1 MKFKYVKKF
10 EGGGSI
16 KDFIKSDA
24 YNSSFASVLKML
36 DPTGVSSYGDVYN
49 AWTDGKTD
57 YNDFLEPL
65 SALPLIG
72 KAGKALKLIPKLEKL
87 GSVGKFIKNLS
98 EYSDAQKILNKTIP
112 NPKALSVG
120 NKVLPRYPGQP
131 RYINPNSA
139 EVIKNA
145 KDIVNQNKMITYPL
159 LGVRGVDFVNGATE
173 TYQKTNSELKD
184 REKALAQSQMVKDK
198 NK

>member
-65 SALPLIG
+65 AALPLIG

-87 GSVGKFIKNLS
+87 GSVGKYIKKLS
-98 EYSDAQKILNKTIP
+98 EYSDAKKVLNKSIPHPKGTTIGSRGQVWHT
-112 NPKALSVG
+112 NMFYPK
-120 NKVLPRYPGQP
+120 Y
-131 RYINPNSA
+131 YNPNS
-139 EVIKNA
+139 IKDINKA
-145 KDIVNQNKMITYPL
+145 KDIVMQNKKITYPL
-159 LGVRGVDFVNGATE
+159 LGVRGVDFANGAIQ
-173 TYQKTNSELKD
+173 TYQQASSDISKRNEEIAKYNIN
-184 REKALAQSQMVKDK
+184 

>member
-10 EGGGSI
+10 EEGGSI

-24 YNSSFASVLKML
+24 YNSSLASIVKMI

-49 AWTDGKTD
+49 AWTDGKTN

-87 GSVGKFIKNLS
+87 GSVGKYIKSLS
-98 EYSDAQKILNKTIP
+98 EYSDAKKILNKTAP

-120 NKVLPRYPGQP
+120 SKVLPRYPGQP
-131 RYINPNSA
+131 RYINPNS
-139 EVIKNA
+139 VSDINNA
-145 KDIVNQNKMITYPL
+145 KNIVMQNKKLTYPL
-159 LGVRGVDFVNGATE
+159 VGIRGVDFLNGATE
-173 TYQKTNSELKD
+173 TYQQTASDIDKRNEEIS
-184 REKALAQSQMVKDK
+184 KAKIN

>member
-10 EGGGSI
+10 EGGGFI

-24 YNSSFASVLKML
+24 YNSSFASIVKMI
-36 DPTGVSSYGDVYN
+36 DPTGMSSYGDVYN

-65 SALPLIG
+65 AALPLIG

-87 GSVGKFIKNLS
+87 GSVGKYIKNLS
-98 EYSDAQKILNKTIP
+98 EYSDAQKILNKTVP

-120 NKVLPRYPGQP
+120 SRVLPRYFGQP

-159 LGVRGVDFVNGATE
+159 LGVRGVDFANGATE
-173 TYQKTNSELKD
+173 TYQKTNEDLQNRDKIIS
-184 REKALAQSQMVKDK
+184 QSQTN
-198 NK
+198 NKR

>member
-24 YNSSFASVLKML
+24 YNSSLASVLKML

-49 AWTDGKTD
+49 AWTDGKVD

-87 GSVGKFIKNLS
+87 GSAGKFIKNLS

-159 LGVRGVDFVNGATE
+159 LGVRGVDFANGAIQ
-173 TYQKTNSELKD
+173 TYQQASSDISKRNEEIAKYNIN
-184 REKALAQSQMVKDK
+184 

>member
-24 YNSSFASVLKML
+24 YNSSFASVLKMI
-36 DPTGVSSYGDVYN
+36 DPTGISSYGDVYN
-49 AWTDGKTD
+49 AWTDGKVD

-87 GSVGKFIKNLS
+87 GSVGKYIKRLS

-120 NKVLPRYPGQP
+120 NRVLPRYPGQP

-159 LGVRGVDFVNGATE
+159 LGVRGVDFANGAIQ
-173 TYQKTNSELKD
+173 TYQQASSDISKRNEEIAKYNIN
-184 REKALAQSQMVKDK
+184 

>member
-10 EGGGSI
+10 EEGGSI

-24 YNSSFASVLKML
+24 YNSSLASIVKMI

-65 SALPLIG
+65 AALPLIG
-72 KAGKALKLIPKLEKL
+72 KAGKALKLIPRLERL
-87 GSVGKFIKNLS
+87 GSVGRYIRNLS
-98 EYSDAQKILNKTIP
+98 EYSDAQKILNKTAP

-120 NKVLPRYPGQP
+120 SKVLSRYPGQP

-159 LGVRGVDFVNGATE
+159 LGIRGTDFLNGATQ
-173 TYQKTNSELKD
+173 TYQQTASDIDKRNEEIS
-184 REKALAQSQMVKDK
+184 KAKIN

>member
-10 EGGGSI
+10 EGGGAI

-24 YNSSFASVLKML
+24 YNNTFASMVKMI
-36 DPTGVSSYGDVYN
+36 DPTGISSYGDVYN

-65 SALPLIG
+65 AALPMIG

-87 GSVGKFIKNLS
+87 GSVGKYINKLS
-98 EYSDAQKILNKTIP
+98 EYSDAKKVLNKSVP
-112 NPKALSVG
+112 NPKALNVG
-120 NKVLPRYPGQP
+120 HKVLPRYPGQP

-139 EVIKNA
+139 EAIKNA
-145 KDIVNQNKMITYPL
+145 KDIVMQNRKLTYPL
-159 LGVRGVDFVNGATE
+159 LGVRGVDFANGSVQA
-173 TYQKTNSELKD
+173 YQQFSSDMSKRNEEIAKYNIN
-184 REKALAQSQMVKDK
+184 

>member
-24 YNSSFASVLKML
+24 YNSSFASIVKMI
-36 DPTGVSSYGDVYN
+36 DPTGLSSYGDVYN

-65 SALPLIG
+65 AALPLIG

-87 GSVGKFIKNLS
+87 GSAGKFIKNLS
-98 EYSDAQKILNKTIP
+98 EYSDAQKILKKTVP

-120 NKVLPRYPGQP
+120 SRVLPRYFGQP

-159 LGVRGVDFVNGATE
+159 LGVRGVDFLNGATE
-173 TYQKTNSELKD
+173 TYQKTNEDLQNRDKIIS
-184 REKALAQSQMVKDK
+184 QSQIK

>member
-24 YNSSFASVLKML
+24 YNNTFASVLKMI
-36 DPTGVSSYGDVYN
+36 DPTGISSYGDVYN

-65 SALPLIG
+65 AALPLIG
-72 KAGKALKLIPKLEKL
+72 KAGKVLKLIPKLEKL
-87 GSVGKFIKNLS
+87 GSAGKFIKTLS
-98 EYSDAQKILNKTIP
+98 EYSDAQKILNKTVP
-112 NPKALSVG
+112 NPKALRVG

-184 REKALAQSQMVKDK
+184 REKVLAQSQMNKDK

>member
-10 EGGGSI
+10 EEGGSI
-16 KDFIKSDA
+16 KDFMKSDA
-24 YNSSFASVLKML
+24 YNSSLASIVKMI

-65 SALPLIG
+65 AALPLIG

-87 GSVGKFIKNLS
+87 GSVGKYIKSLS
-98 EYSDAQKILNKTIP
+98 EYSDAQKILNKTVP

-131 RYINPNSA
+131 RYVNPNPT

-159 LGVRGVDFVNGATE
+159 LGIRGTDFLNGATQ
-173 TYQKTNSELKD
+173 TYQQTASDIDKRNEAIA
-184 REKALAQSQMVKDK
+184 KAKIN

>member
-10 EGGGSI
+10 EGGGSV
-16 KDFIKSDA
+16 KDFIKSNV

-173 TYQKTNSELKD
+173 TY
-184 REKALAQSQMVKDK
+184 
-198 NK
+198 

>member
-24 YNSSFASVLKML
+24 YNNTFASVLKMI
-36 DPTGVSSYGDVYN
+36 DPTGISSYGDVYN

-72 KAGKALKLIPKLEKL
+72 KAGKALKLIPKLDKL
-87 GSVGKFIKNLS
+87 GSVGKYIKNLS
-98 EYSDAQKILNKTIP
+98 EYSDAKKILNKSVP
-112 NPKALSVG
+112 NPKALNIGHRVFP
-120 NKVLPRYPGQP
+120 KYPGQP

-139 EVIKNA
+139 EAIKNA
-145 KDIVNQNKMITYPL
+145 KYIINQNRKITYPL
-159 LGVRGVDFVNGATE
+159 LGVRGTDFVNGSMQA
-173 TYQKTNSELKD
+173 YQQFSSDMSKRDE
-184 REKALAQSQMVKDK
+184 ALAKHNIN

>member
-24 YNSSFASVLKML
+24 YNSSFASVLKMI
-36 DPTGVSSYGDVYN
+36 DPTGISSYGDVYN

-65 SALPLIG
+65 GALPLIG

-159 LGVRGVDFVNGATE
+159 LGVRGVDFANGATE
-173 TYQKTNSELKD
+173 TY
-184 REKALAQSQMVKDK
+184 
-198 NK
+198 

>member
-24 YNSSFASVLKML
+24 YNSSFASIVKMI
-36 DPTGVSSYGDVYN
+36 DPTGMSSYGDVYN

-65 SALPLIG
+65 AALPLIG

-87 GSVGKFIKNLS
+87 GSAGKFIKNLS
-98 EYSDAQKILNKTIP
+98 EYSDAQKILNKTVP

-120 NKVLPRYPGQP
+120 SRVLPRYFGQP

-159 LGVRGVDFVNGATE
+159 LGVRGVDFANGATE
-173 TYQKTNSELKD
+173 TY
-184 REKALAQSQMVKDK
+184 
-198 NK
+198 

>member
-24 YNSSFASVLKML
+24 YNSSFASVLKMV
-36 DPTGVSSYGDVYN
+36 DPTGISSYGDVYN

-87 GSVGKFIKNLS
+87 GSAGKYIKNLS
-98 EYSDAQKILNKTIP
+98 EYSDAQKILNKTVP

-120 NKVLPRYPGQP
+120 NRVLPRYPGQP
-131 RYINPNSA
+131 RYVNPNSA

-159 LGVRGVDFVNGATE
+159 LGIRGVDFLNGATE
-173 TYQKTNSELKD
+173 TYQQTASD
-184 REKALAQSQMVKDK
+184 MDK
-198 NK
+198 RNEAIAKSKINNK

>member
-24 YNSSFASVLKML
+24 YNSSFASVLKMV
-36 DPTGVSSYGDVYN
+36 DPTGISSYGDVYN

-65 SALPLIG
+65 AALPLIG

-87 GSVGKFIKNLS
+87 GSAGKFIKNLS
-98 EYSDAQKILNKTIP
+98 EYSDAQKILNKTVP

-120 NKVLPRYPGQP
+120 NRVLPRYPGQP
-131 RYINPNSA
+131 KYINPNSA

-159 LGVRGVDFVNGATE
+159 LGVRSIDFANGAIQ
-173 TYQKTNSELKD
+173 TYQQTSSDISKRNEEIAKYNIN
-184 REKALAQSQMVKDK
+184 

>member
-49 AWTDGKTD
+49 AWTDGKVD

-65 SALPLIG
+65 AALPLIG
-72 KAGKALKLIPKLEKL
+72 KAGKVLKLIPKLEKL
-87 GSVGKFIKNLS
+87 GSAGKFIKTLS

-120 NKVLPRYPGQP
+120 NRVLPRYPGQP

-159 LGVRGVDFVNGATE
+159 LGVRGVDFANGAIQ
-173 TYQKTNSELKD
+173 TYQQASSDISKRNEEIAKYNIN
-184 REKALAQSQMVKDK
+184 

>member
-10 EGGGSI
+10 EGGGAI

-24 YNSSFASVLKML
+24 YNNTFASVLKMI
-36 DPTGVSSYGDVYN
+36 DPTGISSYGDVYN

-65 SALPLIG
+65 AALPLIG

-87 GSVGKFIKNLS
+87 GSAGKFIKNLS
-98 EYSDAQKILNKTIP
+98 EYSDAQKILNKTVP

-120 NKVLPRYPGQP
+120 NRVLPRYPGQP
-131 RYINPNSA
+131 KYINPNSA

-145 KDIVNQNKMITYPL
+145 KDIVNKNKMITYPL
-159 LGVRGVDFVNGATE
+159 LGVRGVDFANGATE
-173 TYQKTNSELKD
+173 TY
-184 REKALAQSQMVKDK
+184 
-198 NK
+198 

>member
-120 NKVLPRYPGQP
+120 NKVLPRYPAQP

-184 REKALAQSQMVKDK
+184 REKVLAQSQMAKDK

>member
-10 EGGGSI
+10 EGGGFI
-16 KDFIKSDA
+16 KDFVKSDA
-24 YNSSFASVLKML
+24 YNSSFASVLKMV
-36 DPTGVSSYGDVYN
+36 DPTGISSYGDVYN

-65 SALPLIG
+65 AALPLIG

-87 GSVGKFIKNLS
+87 GSVGKYIKNLS
-98 EYSDAQKILNKTIP
+98 EYSDAQKILNKTVP

-120 NKVLPRYPGQP
+120 NRVLPRYPGQP

-159 LGVRGVDFVNGATE
+159 LGVRGVDFANGAIQ
-173 TYQKTNSELKD
+173 TYQQASSDISKRNEEIAKYNIN
-184 REKALAQSQMVKDK
+184 

>member
-24 YNSSFASVLKML
+24 YNSSFASIVKMI
-36 DPTGVSSYGDVYN
+36 DPTGISSYGDVYN

-65 SALPLIG
+65 AALPLIG

-87 GSVGKFIKNLS
+87 GSVGKYIKNLS
-98 EYSDAQKILNKTIP
+98 EYSDAQKILNKTAP

-120 NKVLPRYPGQP
+120 NRVLPRYPGQP

-159 LGVRGVDFVNGATE
+159 LGIRGVDFLNGATE
-173 TYQKTNSELKD
+173 TYQKTNEDLQN
-184 REKALAQSQMVKDK
+184 REKALAQSQMTKDK